1 MNASFWALFVFVT
14 QMAGWFVGRIVR
26 SRLPPE
32 HLTSSTRDAVVL
44 AAGTVATLAALV
56 LGLMISS
63 AKASFDADRASVVE
77 IATNILLIDRAL
89 AHYGDNAKAARETL
103 RGLLQRAI
111 DSVSASEL
119 QSKASDSGS
128 PLPVTDQLQTSLLA
142 LVPAN
147 DGQRWVQTR
156 ALTLSAALE
165 RARVLYAE
173 RSDGSIPVA
182 FLIVLT
188 AWLAMLYL
196 AFAIFAPINA
206 TVTATAWGGALA
218 LSAAI
223 FLIIELDTPFHGMI
237 SLSAEPLVKTLE
249 LLGR

>member
-14 QMAGWFVGRIVR
+14 QMAGWFAGRIVR

-63 AKASFDADRASVVE
+63 AKTSFDTDRTSVVE
-77 IATNILLIDRAL
+77 IATNILLMDRAL
-89 AHYGDNAKAARETL
+89 AHYGDNAKVPRETL
-103 RGLLQRAI
+103 RTLLQRAV
-111 DSVSASEL
+111 DTVSASEL
-119 QSKASDSGS
+119 QSKGADSGS
-128 PLPVTDQLQTSLLA
+128 PLPLTDRLQTSLLA

-147 DGQRWVQTR
+147 DGQRWVQTH
-156 ALTLSAALE
+156 ALTLSAELE
-165 RARVLYAE
+165 RARVLFGE

-196 AFAIFAPINA
+196 AFAIF
-206 TVTATAWGGALA
+206 
-218 LSAAI
+218 
-223 FLIIELDTPFHGMI
+223 
-237 SLSAEPLVKTLE
+237 
-249 LLGR
+249 

>member
-14 QMAGWFVGRIVR
+14 QMAGWFAGRIVR
-26 SRLPPE
+26 KRLPPE

-63 AKASFDADRASVVE
+63 AKASFDSDRASVVE
-77 IATNILLIDRAL
+77 IATDILLIDRAL
-89 AHYGDNAKAARETL
+89 AHYGANAQAARETL
-103 RGLLQRAI
+103 RSLLQRAV

-119 QSKASDSGS
+119 QIKPADFESS
-128 PLPVTDQLQTSLLA
+128 LPPTDRLQTILLA

-156 ALTLSAALE
+156 ALILSVELE

-173 RSDGSIPVA
+173 RSAGSIPVA

-188 AWLAMLYL
+188 AWL
-196 AFAIFAPINA
+196 
-206 TVTATAWGGALA
+206 
-218 LSAAI
+218 
-223 FLIIELDTPFHGMI
+223 
-237 SLSAEPLVKTLE
+237 
-249 LLGR
+249 